1 MKITTNEISTYD
13 KDLEFCVLQS
23 TQQPSYDEI
32 RRPTTIEDWL
42 AGLNLSVYEQN
53 FKGSGWDSL
62 SYLHEMTVVDL
73 NNMNVTIDEHQERIM
88 ASIRELNKV

>member
-1 MKITTNEISTYD
+1 MSY
-13 KDLEFCVLQS
+13 LQS
-23 TQQPSYDEI
+23 TQQASYDEI
-32 RRPTTIEDWL
+32 RRPQTIEDWL
-42 AGLNLSVYEQN
+42 AGLNLSCYEQN